1 MSSVHGGRPDAR
13 ARILHG
19 IVEVLA
25 GSGRFAGTR
34 ERYALINEIS
44 RRRRIRLLGDGE
56 GETEDGRA
64 HLELIVH
71 RCAFRDC
78 LKDLLAVVSEPLSA
92 DLRYRLRQL
101 NDEWDGIDHFSDLN
115 WWLIEEVLH
124 QEPVGNCGELFR
136 AVQLHEPPPAHC
148 GDAWQMFA
156 NLAGSSGT
164 DHGVPLFMIFLELVA
179 DLLPTDPGRRIKQL
193 LRRLASEWGVSGELE
208 RCVYR
213 SAQRVGGR
221 GDRDSALLILI
232 DPHPIRPETYTVK
245 HWYGWSDE
253 PGILD
258 KRGEQVVGWAGLESA
273 VRGIVQTAEV
283 DWRAGDRPGRIE
295 FILPF
300 SLLNMPVER
309 WRKEADP
316 DIPLFLRYAV
326 VVRSLDRF
334 RDPGLHPEWRARWNS
349 LWRSPR
355 QAHCRFSE
363 DHPYRLEES
372 IMFDSRVVAMVLSE
386 PPTLQSRNGMSQLR
400 IAIRTGVPIVIW
412 HRDAGPGSILRRVIE
427 EEITWGDGVSKMPEF
442 ARRLRA
448 STVVSDD
455 ERTEIGKDLV
465 LLWDDPLCLPEEF
478 GDRAS

>member
-1 MSSVHGGRPDAR
+1 MPAR
-13 ARILHG
+13 GFLHG
-19 IVEVLA
+19 IVETLDN
-25 GSGRFAGTR
+25 SGRFADARGR
-34 ERYALINEIS
+34 FALINDIS
-44 RRRRIRLLGDGE
+44 RRRLIRLMEDGE
-56 GETEDGRA
+56 RESEEGRA
-64 HLELIVH
+64 HLELIVR

-78 LKDLLAVVSEPLSA
+78 LKDLLAVVGDQLSA
-92 DLRYRLRQL
+92 DLIYRLRQL
-101 NDEWDGIDHFSDLN
+101 NDEWDGIDQFSDSD
-115 WWLIEEVLH
+115 WWLIEEILKR
-124 QEPVGNCGELFR
+124 EPVGNCGELFR

-164 DHGVPLFMIFLELVA
+164 DHGVPLFMIFLELAA
-179 DLLPTDPGRRIKQL
+179 DLLSTESGRRIKQL
-193 LRRLASEWGVSGELE
+193 LRRLASEWGVSGDLE

-213 SAQRVGGR
+213 AAQRVGGR
-221 GDRDSALLILI
+221 GDRNSALLILI
-232 DPHPIRPETYTVK
+232 DPHPIRPGTYTVK
-245 HWYGWSDE
+245 HWYGWSE
-253 PGILD
+253 QPGVLD

-283 DWRAGDRPGRIE
+283 DWRADDRPDRIE

-300 SLLNMPVER
+300 DLLNLPVER

-334 RDPGLHPEWRARWNS
+334 RDPSWHPEWRARWNA

-355 QAHCRFSE
+355 QAHYRFSE
-363 DHPYRLEES
+363 DHPYRLKES
-372 IMFDSRVVAMVLSE
+372 IVFDSQVVALVLSE
-386 PPTLQSRNGMSQLR
+386 PPTDQSRNGLHQLKV
-400 IAIRTGVPIVIW
+400 AIRNGVPIVIW
-412 HRDAGPGSILRRVIE
+412 HRDSSPGITFRRVIE
-427 EEITWGDGVSKMPEF
+427 EEIRWGDGVSAMPEF

-448 STVVSDD
+448 SAVMADD